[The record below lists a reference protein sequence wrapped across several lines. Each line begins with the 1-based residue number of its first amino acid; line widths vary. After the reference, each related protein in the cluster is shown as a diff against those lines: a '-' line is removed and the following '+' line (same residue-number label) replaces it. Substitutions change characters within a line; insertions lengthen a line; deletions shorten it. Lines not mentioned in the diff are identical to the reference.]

1 MTLIAR
7 TVAASRSENATI
19 AELSNPQV
27 VTLAV
32 YLAAGATKNV
42 DTEHIAVQAHH
53 LAPGRYRW
61 KYYPEQIDIEK
72 VAESLRDAQKARYGH
87 LVQGA
92 RGSGWMLTRAG
103 FDFARAHMEHTRK
116 PDVMRAREEPWVKPE
131 RIRLLASLAHGLM
144 QSGTPDAIT
153 SQELEAFFRIDDYV
167 TGPARTRKIE
177 RLLNKFGDDPELGPT
192 VRALAA
198 RIQKR

>member
-1 MTLIAR
+1 MMLMARKAIAS
-7 TVAASRSENATI
+7 TPQDATI

-42 DTEHIAVQAHH
+42 DTEHIAVQAHR

-87 LVQGA
+87 LIQGA

-103 FDFARAHMEHTRK
+103 LDFAHTHMEHTGK
-116 PDVMRAREEPWVKPE
+116 PDRMRAREEPWVKPE
-131 RIRLLASLAHGLM
+131 RVRLLASSAYALM
-144 QSGTPDAIT
+144 QSGAPEAIT
-153 SQELEAFFRIDDYV
+153 NQQVEAFFRIDDYV
-167 TGPARTRKIE
+167 TGPGRTRKIE
-177 RLLNKFGDDPELGPT
+177 RLLNQFGDDPELGLT

>member
-1 MTLIAR
+1 MTLTAR
-7 TVAASRSENATI
+7 TATASGSEAATI

-103 FDFARAHMEHTRK
+103 LDFARAHMEHSGN
-116 PDVMRAREEPWVKPE
+116 PDLTRAREERWVRPE
-131 RIRLLASLAHGLM
+131 RVRLLAS
-144 QSGTPDAIT
+144 S
-153 SQELEAFFRIDDYV
+153 
-167 TGPARTRKIE
+167 
-177 RLLNKFGDDPELGPT
+177 
-192 VRALAA
+192 
-198 RIQKR
+198 